1 MLFVED
7 LGTSLPITRH
17 YRTPITPLKSA
28 PPPRQILQA
37 PSHSLG
43 IQASPNPFLQALP
56 PSVAVPGSLGAHAGG
71 NKGTH
76 GRHIEGRDIHEHLVM
91 LGGGSVNKPTQINLS
106 ENKPSPRPHVTDAGS
121 NI

>member
-91 LGGGSVNKPTQINLS
+91 LGGGQSINPHRLICRKT
-106 ENKPSPRPHVTDAGS
+106 NPRLDRM
-121 NI
+121 